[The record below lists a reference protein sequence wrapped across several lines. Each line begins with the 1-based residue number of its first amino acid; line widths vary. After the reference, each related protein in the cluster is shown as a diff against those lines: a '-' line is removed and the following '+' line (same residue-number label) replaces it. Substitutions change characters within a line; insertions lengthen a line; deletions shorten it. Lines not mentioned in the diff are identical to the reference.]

1 MSFFLFQ
8 LSPLS
13 PRSRIIYQ
21 TGSRLWNRLGIW
33 KAEKTAG
40 NRRNISTRIASKVKN
55 GQIVPN
61 ALNFYGQIQAV
72 RRLSSENGKKK
83 NPERKIV
90 GSDSKNFNQLSK
102 QAMERAKQ
110 LRDEAY
116 FRSRKMYDRSM
127 EISDKAIRQSAE
139 RSKQLRDLTVERSRE
154 FKDKTIKTS
163 KELTKNLKKIL
174 PPDIHENI
182 YTFPNFLTTTR
193 LICAPIVGYMILHH
207 MTTGSLILFIY
218 SCVTDFLDGLI
229 ARHWNL
235 KSVFGSIID
244 PIADKALM
252 IICTVCLSMTS
263 QVPIYLAALIL
274 GRDIMLGVMG
284 VVMRY
289 LTLPAPKTLLRY
301 FDFSIITVEVHPVM
315 VSKINTALQMVYLGT
330 MMVKP
335 FVLAYL
341 GNNYG
346 LEATDMFLSG
356 IKYFEYTV
364 ATTTIWSGLTYL
376 FSRRAVKILVPWE
389 KPKIGK

>member
-1 MSFFLFQ
+1 MRFL
-8 LSPLS
+8 LLELLPLS
-13 PRSRIIYQ
+13 SRSRVLCQ
-21 TGSRLWNRLGIW
+21 TGTKLWNQLGPIRTGIFVQMNEKRRLFSTNVPSLPNNRWIIP
-33 KAEKTAG
+33 TA
-40 NRRNISTRIASKVKN
+40 RNFAGKDQIARGLSTKN
-55 GQIVPN
+55 GK
-61 ALNFYGQIQAV
+61 
-72 RRLSSENGKKK
+72 NG
-83 NPERKIV
+83 NSERKEIAN
-90 GSDSKNFNQLSK
+90 DKKRFDELSK
-102 QAMERAKQ
+102 QAIERAKQ

-116 FRSRKMYDRSM
+116 FRSRKIYDKSV
-127 EISDKAIRQSAE
+127 ELSDKAIKQSAQ
-139 RSKQLRDLTVERSRE
+139 RSKELRDRTVERSRE
-154 FKDKTIKTS
+154 LTKRTIETS
-163 KELTKNLKKIL
+163 KELSKNLKKIL

-207 MTTGSLILFIY
+207 MTTSALILFVY
-218 SCVTDFLDGLI
+218 SCVTDFFDGLI

-235 KSVFGSIID
+235 KSVVGSIID

-252 IICTVCLSMTS
+252 IICTVCLSVTS

-274 GRDIMLGVMG
+274 GRDIMLAIMG
-284 VVMRY
+284 VVIRY

-330 MMVKP
+330 MMVEP
-335 FVLAYL
+335 FVMAYL

-346 LEATDMFLSG
+346 VEATDLFLSG

-376 FSRRAVKILVPWE
+376 LSRRAVKILVPW
-389 KPKIGK
+389 KKSK